1 VGDALGAAV
10 EFMDMDEILR
20 AFGPEGIRDP
30 APAHGRA
37 RGAITDDTQMLLFT
51 AEGLIRARHERVAGG
66 AATPAVAVH
75 AAYSRWLRT

>member
-30 APAHGRA
+30 ARAALPVEPA
-37 RGAITDDTQMLLFT
+37 
-51 AEGLIRARHERVAGG
+51 
-66 AATPAVAVH
+66 
-75 AAYSRWLRT
+75 